1 MGLAELLLFACLL
14 TYSAESRLQL
24 IEKLQRAKRRVTVI
38 QRGPTEPCPVIVE
51 DDRQFNVDV
60 GFGKRSAVTIIRQK
74 QNHPDPI
81 VIDEDRRAT
90 FDFNVGPRL
99 DMDVYGEGASN
110 FGTVSGLVEPYYWG
124 GNINGRIGWGEGIYF
139 TLPLDSK
146 IIPVRLQ

>member
-1 MGLAELLLFACLL
+1 MGLAGLLLFACLL
-14 TYSAESRLQL
+14 TYSAEGRLQL
-24 IEKLQRAKRRVTVI
+24 IEKLQR
-38 QRGPTEPCPVIVE
+38 
-51 DDRQFNVDV
+51 
-60 GFGKRSAVTIIRQK
+60 GKRSAVTIIRQK